1 MRYRRYRSRKKKTRV
16 LTDIS
21 MTPLID
27 TALTL
32 LIIFMITAPMMQNA
46 IRVTLPKGQAKE
58 GNDIQQELIVYV
70 NKDGTLFF
78 NGKMVS
84 TDALIK
90 QVKDMIGTDQE
101 KTVFVKADQA
111 VSYGTV
117 IELVDQIKIVGGVKY
132 VALATKKHAKET
144 SSVG

>member
-1 MRYRRYRSRKKKTRV
+1 MRYKRCCSRKKKATI

-32 LIIFMITAPMMQNA
+32 LIIFMITAPMAQNA

-78 NGKMVS
+78 NDKMIS
-84 TDALIK
+84 TNALIK

-101 KTVFVKADQA
+101 KTIFVKADQA

-132 VALATKKHAKET
+132 VALATKKHEKKT
-144 SSVG
+144 SAVG

>member
-1 MRYRRYRSRKKKTRV
+1 MRYSRYRSRKKKITE

-32 LIIFMITAPMMQNA
+32 LIIFMITTPMMQNA
-46 IRVTLPKGQAKE
+46 IRVTLPKGEAKE
-58 GNDIQQELIVYV
+58 SNDTQQELIVYV

-78 NGKMVS
+78 NGKAIT

-90 QVKDMIGTDQE
+90 QVKETIGTEQE

-132 VALATKKHAKET
+132 VALATKKHTRET
-144 SSVG
+144 AAVG